1 MSDLSLEEI
10 DARIASLRAET
21 DHIGARL
28 GELDGDVT
36 LKLLGSATL
45 SGQTAAAWA
54 RAGPGLSLLWG
65 YYGALRDRVAEI
77 VALRGTKARLRAEQL
92 DRLAA
97 TLTGDSVALP
107 PDPLA
112 PGTRTLVATGQAA
125 TIPWVLSAMR
135 SAFQE
140 VVALVD
146 RVEEAWMALPRLD
159 GLAATLT
166 GLTQTASQNG
176 LRPPAEVAAA
186 GSQIAALR
194 DRLKA
199 DPLAVDLSGLDALAG
214 RVEAAG
220 EILRGAAQARG
231 ELGSL
236 LAAAAER
243 LDGVGG
249 LIEQTRSTRA
259 EAREKIAGAPEGAAD
274 LDALAGRLAL
284 LRTDLGSVT
293 QLGRGDWQGARRLL
307 GHLDQQAAALEADVS
322 RALAE
327 VRDPIEAR
335 NELRGRLDA
344 YRAKAQALG
353 LAEDEGLSRLSEQAR
368 ALLFTAPCDV
378 AGADALVREYARALS
393 RPRPA
398 AQG

>member
-54 RAGPGLSLLWG
+54 RAGPELSLLWG

-259 EAREKIAGAPEGAAD
+259 EAREKIAGAPEGTAD

-378 AGADALVREYARALS
+378 AGADALVREYARARS

>member
-259 EAREKIAGAPEGAAD
+259 EAREKIAGAPEGTAD

-378 AGADALVREYARALS
+378 AGAGALVREYARALS

-398 AQG
+398 QG

>member
-1 MSDLSLEEI
+1 MSDPSLEEI

-259 EAREKIAGAPEGAAD
+259 EAREKIAGAPEGTAD

>member
-1 MSDLSLEEI
+1 MEY
-10 DARIASLRAET
+10 A
-21 DHIGARL
+21 G
-28 GELDGDVT
+28 VCQ
-36 LKLLGSATL
+36 LLGSATL

-259 EAREKIAGAPEGAAD
+259 EAREKIAGA

>member
-259 EAREKIAGAPEGAAD
+259 EAREKIAGAPEGTAD

>member
-199 DPLAVDLSGLDALAG
+199 DPLAVDLSCLDALAG